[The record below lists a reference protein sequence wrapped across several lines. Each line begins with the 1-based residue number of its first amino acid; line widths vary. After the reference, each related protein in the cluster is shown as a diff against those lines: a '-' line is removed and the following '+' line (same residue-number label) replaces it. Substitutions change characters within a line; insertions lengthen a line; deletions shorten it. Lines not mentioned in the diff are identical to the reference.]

1 MTVAEAQT
9 VAAVLEEKEV
19 EEGGGDGGR
28 QGRGSGTGVQNN
40 QESRRKYWATRSSI
54 HSFARWLVS
63 LHHSLIHLLHTARFA
78 GALHYT
84 HSSLA
89 RSLTH
94 SRARG
99 KVNF

>member
-54 HSFARWLVS
+54 HSNELRTKGISMKIKCLFLMLYCNQA
-63 LHHSLIHLLHTARFA
+63 
-78 GALHYT
+78 
-84 HSSLA
+84 
-89 RSLTH
+89 
-94 SRARG
+94 
-99 KVNF
+99 